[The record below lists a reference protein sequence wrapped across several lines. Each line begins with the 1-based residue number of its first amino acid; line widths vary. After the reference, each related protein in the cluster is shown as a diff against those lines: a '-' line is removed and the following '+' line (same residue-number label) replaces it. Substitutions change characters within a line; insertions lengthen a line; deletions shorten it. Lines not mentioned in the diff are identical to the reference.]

1 MYFTGNQPTMPD
13 EQPVTADERLRGN
26 IATKVLLFGTV
37 TLCIVASIMVIGGIV
52 LFVRSTDKNDTTE
65 RAIHMVQMVFNALL
79 PVIATWVGTVI
90 AFYFGKAN
98 FEAASKSAQDMVK
111 QFANSDDKL
120 RATKVSD
127 PNVMRLF
134 AEIIFN
140 KEIVSKK
147 DEEIMVQKD
156 LIDFMDDPKNVGDR
170 LPIFDPKNC
179 IRYLIHE
186 STLNE
191 FARKLSSD
199 KYPALKGKT
208 IDTITLAQMVSN
220 ADDDM
225 NNKLT
230 KCLIF
235 VAKTATL
242 LEAKEKMQA
251 NKWSQDVFVTD
262 NGIAS
267 EPVIG
272 WITNNKIVEM
282 SKI

>member
-1 MYFTGNQPTMPD
+1 MPD
-13 EQPVTADERLRGN
+13 EQPITADERLRGN
-26 IATKVLLFGTV
+26 IATKVLLYGTV
-37 TLCIVASIMVIGGIV
+37 ILCIVASILVIGGIV
-52 LFVRSTDKNDTTE
+52 LFLTKSDKVDNVEKGT
-65 RAIHMVQMVFNALL
+65 HLVQMVFNALL

-127 PNVMRLF
+127 PNIMRPL
-134 AEIIFN
+134 AEITFN
-140 KEIVSKK
+140 KDIVSKK

-156 LIDFMDDPKNVGDR
+156 LIDFMDDPKNLGDR
-170 LPIFDPKNC
+170 LPVFDPKNC
-179 IRYLIHE
+179 IRYIIHE

-191 FARKLSSD
+191 FARKLSSA
-199 KYPALKGKT
+199 KYPNLKDKA
-208 IDTITLAQMVSN
+208 IDTITLAQMVNN

-225 NNKLT
+225 HNKLIN
-230 KCLIF
+230 CLIF